1 MTSLVKLLR
10 QHASLRSMI
19 LKWKMWDT
27 LYKKIERYR
36 KWPYLWSVF
45 FFFFSIFFT
54 GYYTLITNT
63 KHVNF
68 HFSILNG
75 STHQRAV
82 HLTTVPQG
90 SPQGNYFIRGNQRGQ
105 RKRTLPGSFI
115 SCACVWT
122 ELSYRQR
129 WCVMHMP
136 SGPIK
141 TTSEKMYC
149 QKMIFNHHMQG

>member
-1 MTSLVKLLR
+1 MCDFSCETTEATCKPEK
-10 QHASLRSMI
+10 H
-19 LKWKMWDT
+19 DT
-27 LYKKIERYR
+27 RMRDLSHEEDRKIS
-36 KWPYLWSVF
+36 KWPYLWSV

-75 STHQRAV
+75 STYQRAV

-90 SPQGNYFIRGNQRGQ
+90 PPQGNDFIWDSQRGR

-122 ELSYRQR
+122 ELSYRKR

-141 TTSEKMYC
+141 TTTEKMYC
-149 QKMIFNHHMQG
+149 QKMIFNHHVQG

>member
-10 QHASLRSMI
+10 QHTSLRSMR
-19 LKWKMWDT
+19 LEWKIWVT
-27 LYKKIERYR
+27 KKIERYR
-36 KWPYLWSVF
+36 SDLICDPSSSSSPF
-45 FFFFSIFFT
+45 FFT
-54 GYYTLITNT
+54 GYYTPITNT

-75 STHQRAV
+75 STYQRAV

-90 SPQGNYFIRGNQRGQ
+90 PPQGNDFIWDSQRGQ

-122 ELSYRQR
+122 ELSYRKR

-149 QKMIFNHHMQG
+149 QKMIFNHHVQG